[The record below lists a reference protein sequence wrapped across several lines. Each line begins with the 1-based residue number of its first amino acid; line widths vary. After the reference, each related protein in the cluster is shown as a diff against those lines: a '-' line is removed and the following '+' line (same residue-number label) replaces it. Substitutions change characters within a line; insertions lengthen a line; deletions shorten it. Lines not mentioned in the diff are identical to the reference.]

1 MTIQV
6 QGVLLDPINQV
17 SRKTSIRIT
26 ALTNTGTAL
35 KTSSNII
42 TTGSDGSYDFPLE
55 DGAYEFE
62 AKYENQWNYIGAA
75 LVSGDTTTPID
86 INSLLNAYPYEPV
99 VTPPVD
105 PDNPHNTDPAV
116 TESIEA
122 LSERLNEIV
131 SDTTGFTKGAVR
143 VRNGTTGVIPK
154 NTLLYAISTGALGV
168 ITVGIADS
176 SSLATMYAIGAAK
189 EDIPLGELGH
199 AISLGL
205 ITEIDTS
212 LYNEGDAVYVGDN
225 GAFSA
230 TIPTT
235 GVPQAIGRI
244 QHSDASYGSLFI
256 LGFSN
261 AQNTSVFKIRSGF
274 FREGVNQF
282 TGSDI
287 QDALNQR
294 DTYFS
299 FHPAELAAYSV
310 NTSLVILV
318 SEGNHDYY
326 MHYTHG
332 SWDYI
337 FNTPVD
343 TSNQLTST
351 VEIPGTGVDV
361 IYTLPG
367 DLSKLTIEVEM
378 SSCTKRGYED
388 ITLFK
393 GVDDEWIQEGVTYGD
408 DISRVLNISDGQLS
422 FTNNELE
429 TVTCFI
435 KQRG

>member
-6 QGVLLDPINQV
+6 QGILLDPINQV

-26 ALTNTGTAL
+26 ALTTTGSAV
-35 KTSSNII
+35 KSASIVI
-42 TTGSDGSYDFPLE
+42 TTGLDGSYAFTLE

-62 AKYENQWNYIGAA
+62 AKYENQWNWIGSA
-75 LVSGDTTTPID
+75 LVTGDTPTPIELTQ
-86 INSLLNAYPYEPV
+86 LLIDYPY
-99 VTPPVD
+99 D
-105 PDNPHNTDPAV
+105 PEVSEANDEHHS
-116 TESIEA
+116 ELIEA
-122 LSERLNEIV
+122 IDALTDRVADAEFGNKSLAR
-131 SDTTGFTKGAVR
+131 GAIKVL
-143 VRNGTTGVIPK
+143 NGTSYTIPK
-154 NTLLYAISTGALGV
+154 NTLLYAISTGLLGV

-189 EDIPLGELGH
+189 EDIPGAAVGH
-199 AISLGL
+199 AVSFGL
-205 ITEIDTS
+205 ITEVDTS
-212 LYNEGDAVYVGDN
+212 QYSEGDSVYVGDN
-225 GAFSA
+225 GAFSP

-318 SEGNHDYY
+318 SEGTRDYY

-351 VEIPGTGVDV
+351 VEIPATGVGV
-361 IYTLPG
+361 IFTLPG
-367 DLSKLTIEVEM
+367 DLRKLTIEVEM
-378 SSCTKRGYED
+378 LLSTKRAFDD
-388 ITLFK
+388 IVLFK
-393 GVDDEWIQEGVTYGD
+393 GVDDEWIQEEVTFGD
-408 DISRVLNISDGQLS
+408 DIDRALTISDGQLS

>member
-6 QGVLLDPINQV
+6 QGILLDPINQV

-26 ALTNTGTAL
+26 ALTTTGSAL
-35 KTSSNII
+35 KSASNVI
-42 TTGSDGSYDFPLE
+42 TTGLDGSYDFTLE

-62 AKYENQWNYIGAA
+62 AKYENQWNWIGSA
-75 LVSGDTTTPID
+75 LVTGDTPTPIELTQ
-86 INSLLNAYPYEPV
+86 LLIDYPYDPEAIEDDSDHSELADAIEEL
-99 VTPPVD
+99 TNRFVD
-105 PDNPHNTDPAV
+105 AEFGNQCLTRG
-116 TESIEA
+116 A
-122 LSERLNEIV
+122 LNVL
-131 SDTTGFTKGAVR
+131 
-143 VRNGTTGVIPK
+143 NGTSFVIPK
-154 NTLLYAISTGALGV
+154 NTLLYAISTGPLGV
-168 ITVGIADS
+168 ITVGVADS
-176 SSLATMYAIGAAK
+176 SSLGTMYAIGAAK
-189 EDIPLGELGH
+189 EDIPAEGIGH
-199 AISLGL
+199 AVSFGL
-205 ITEIDTS
+205 LTDLDTS
-212 LYNEGDAVYVGDN
+212 LYSEGDSVYVGDN
-225 GAFSA
+225 GAFSPD
-230 TIPTT
+230 IPTT
-235 GVPQAIGRI
+235 GIPQAIGRI
-244 QHSDASYGSLFI
+244 QHSDASHGSLFI

-261 AQNTSVFKIRSGF
+261 EQDTSVFKVRTGF
-274 FREGVNQF
+274 FREGINQF

-299 FHPAELAAYSV
+299 FHPADLAAYSV
-310 NTSLVILV
+310 NPSLVILV
-318 SEGNHDYY
+318 SEGTHDYH

-343 TSNQLTST
+343 SSNQLTST

-378 SSCTKRGYED
+378 SSSTKRGYED

>member
-6 QGVLLDPINQV
+6 QGILLDPINQV

-26 ALTNTGTAL
+26 ALTTTDTAL

-75 LVSGDTTTPID
+75 LVSGDTPTPIE
-86 INSLLNAYPYEPV
+86 ITELLIQYPY
-99 VTPPVD
+99 TP
-105 PDNPHNTDPAV
+105 A
-116 TESIEA
+116 
-122 LSERLNEIV
+122 
-131 SDTTGFTKGAVR
+131 DTSGTGFDDDHTHSELSDAIDNLSGQLSNLDFDNQGLTRGALKVL
-143 VRNGTTGVIPK
+143 NNTSAAIPK
-154 NTLLYAISTGALGV
+154 NTLLYAISTGPLGV
-168 ITVGIADS
+168 ISVGVADS
-176 SSLATMYAIGAAK
+176 SSLSTMYAIGAAK
-189 EDIPLGELGH
+189 QDIPVGTVGH
-199 AISLGL
+199 AVSFGL
-205 ITEIDTS
+205 LTDIDTS
-212 LYNEGDAVYVGDN
+212 LYSEGDSVYVGDN
-225 GAFSA
+225 GGFSS

-235 GVPQAIGRI
+235 GIPQAIGRI
-244 QHSDASYGSLFI
+244 QHSDASHGSLFI
-256 LGFSN
+256 LGFSSE
-261 AQNTSVFKIRSGF
+261 QDTSVFKVRSGF
-274 FREGVNQF
+274 FREGINQF

-299 FHPAELAAYSV
+299 FHPADLAAYSV
-310 NTSLVILV
+310 NPSLVILV
-318 SEGNHDYY
+318 SEGTHDYH

-343 TSNQLTST
+343 SSNQLTST

-378 SSCTKRGYED
+378 SSSTKRGYED